1 MTDNIILNVKELNT
15 LSRDLKRVDPALQ
28 KEFLNALKKSGNRVA
43 LAAKAESSR
52 HSSRIPKTIKV
63 RRAGVRVRIVAGG
76 EGAPHAA
83 AFEHQ
88 GHGGTFRHPVFGR
101 RDTKWATQKAHPF
114 LTPAAT
120 ENFDLF
126 VRDVLTAVDSAFYAA
141 GFHG

>member
-1 MTDNIILNVKELNT
+1 MTYIVINVQELNA

-43 LAAKAESSR
+43 ASAKAEIGD

-63 RRAGVRVRIVAGG
+63 RRAGVRVKIIAGG

-88 GHGGTFRHPVFGR
+88 GRGGTFRHPVFGR
-101 RDTKWATQKAHPF
+101 RDTKWATQAAHPF
-114 LTPAAT
+114 LTPAANQ
-120 ENFDLF
+120 NFDAF
-126 VRDVLTAVDSAFYAA
+126 VRDVLTAVDSAFFAA
-141 GFHG
+141 GWHG